1 MQDPQGTSGPGPYGS
16 GSYRGEG
23 FTQPAYA
30 PQPDLAELTEGVLG
44 RRFVA
49 YAVDFMI
56 ILGLTLV
63 LGVLVL
69 VLGVITFGLAWALFA
84 ILVPGTAILYSALTV
99 GGPNQGTLGMRFAG
113 IRVVEAARGGQV
125 DMLTAGV
132 HALLFYV
139 AAGTFVLL
147 VVDIL
152 IGVARRD
159 GRLGHDVLSGVVAVR
174 R

>member
-1 MQDPQGTSGPGPYGS
+1 MQDPQGTSRPAPYNP
-16 GSYRGEG
+16 GSYQGQG
-23 FTQPAYA
+23 FTQPGLA

-56 ILGLTLV
+56 ILGLTLL

-99 GGPNQGTLGMRFAG
+99 GGPNQGTLGMRFSG

-139 AAGTFVLL
+139 AAGTFILL

-159 GRLGHDVLSGVVAVR
+159 GRLGHDVLSGVVAIR

>member
-1 MQDPQGTSGPGPYGS
+1 MQDPHA
-16 GSYRGEG
+16 YRG
-23 FTQPAYA
+23 QPYPHQAYA
-30 PQPDLAELTEGVLG
+30 PTPDLADLTEGVLG

-49 YAVDFMI
+49 YALDLMI
-56 ILGLTLV
+56 VFGLTMLLGL
-63 LGVLVL
+63 LVL
-69 VLGVITFGLAWALFA
+69 VLGVITFGLAWVLFA

-113 IRVVEAARGGQV
+113 IRVVEASRGGQV

-139 AAGTFVLL
+139 AAGTFIML
-147 VVDIL
+147 VVDL
-152 IGVARRD
+152 LVGVARRD
-159 GRLGHDVLSGVVAVR
+159 ARLGHDVLAGIVAIR